1 VKKGDLVVALEDKRR
16 GIHCIGMVL
25 DTRYL
30 YADNASLSDA
40 FVLWYSP
47 SHPMG
52 WWFQRQ
58 LKVIS
63 ESR

>member
-1 VKKGDLVVALEDKRR
+1 MKKGDLVIAIEDQRR
-16 GIHCIGMVL
+16 GIHCVGMVL
-25 DTRYL
+25 DTRSL
-30 YADNASLSDA
+30 YNDSDSLLDA

-58 LKVIS
+58 LRVIS